1 MQQTTHFLPLLIL
14 GLVVVQISALN
25 DTKIDFSTVPSCAR
39 SHCLEASDS
48 PYTWTP
54 QNLCPSSNPS
64 EGIKPSCFC
73 NLPRPLICLPYD
85 PTDENPCYT
94 PLKSWYTNLCNST
107 VGITPNTT
115 LPYLQIPFCARSC
128 AAMMTSHLGC
138 PDHSLNCAC
147 QLNYL
152 AGNTAECIKSTCES
166 DIALYIGDLTTFTS
180 KWLYQACYFS
190 NSTLP
195 VPEELSV
202 RSNTEEYKNSPA
214 ASPQETLVADFE
226 GSEYTNWQKALDDK
240 RARKSNL
247 GVIIPLSLVFG
258 GIFGALGLQWLAA
271 CCGYSIR
278 ARRRWDKA
286 GQIVG
291 KVFGF
296 IGIVFAWVGKGV
308 GFLWLWLVK
317 GCKAVWNWVT

>member
-1 MQQTTHFLPLLIL
+1 MQQTTHFLILLM
-14 GLVVVQISALN
+14 GLVAQISALN
-25 DTKIDFSTVPSCAR
+25 DTNIDFSTVPSCAR
-39 SHCLEASDS
+39 SHCLETSDS

-85 PTDENPCYT
+85 PTVANPCYT

-107 VGITPNTT
+107 VGIIPNTT

-128 AAMMTSHLGC
+128 ARMMTSHLGC

-152 AGNTAECIKSTCES
+152 AGNTAECIKSTCKN
-166 DIALYIGDLTTFTS
+166 DIAIYIGDLMTFTS

-195 VPEELSV
+195 VPEGLSV
-202 RSNTEEYKNSPA
+202 RSGTEEYKNSPA
-214 ASPQETLVADFE
+214 AHPQEILVADFQ
-226 GSEYTNWQKALDDK
+226 GAEYTNWQKALDDK
-240 RARKSNL
+240 RVRKSNL
-247 GVIIPLSLVFG
+247 GVIIPLSLIFG
-258 GIFGALGLQWLAA
+258 GVFAGLALQWLAA
-271 CCGYSIR
+271 CCGYSTR
-278 ARRRWDKA
+278 ARSRWDKA
-286 GQIVG
+286 FQFLG
-291 KVFGF
+291 KVFGY
-296 IGIVFAWVGKGV
+296 IGTGLAWVGKGV
-308 GFLWLWLVK
+308 VLVVSYVGK
-317 GCKAVWNWVT
+317 AGKAVWKWVT